1 MLLGTAGLAT
11 VILRNI
17 WERRGELA
25 LMRTLGFSRSAV
37 ASLVLSENAELLVS
51 GLLSGCLA
59 ALVAVA
65 PAIAADP
72 TAVPWRSLGIT
83 VISVFSAGILAGVL
97 AMIPAMRTPVL
108 RALRAE

>member
-11 VILRNI
+11 FILRNI

-25 LMRTLGFSRSAV
+25 LMRTLGFSRPAI
-37 ASLVLSENAELLVS
+37 ASLVLSENAALLIF
-51 GLLSGCLA
+51 GLLSGCFA
-59 ALVAVA
+59 ALVAIA

-72 TAVPWRSLGIT
+72 MAVPWRSLSIT
-83 VISVFSAGILAGVL
+83 LSAVFSTGILAGVL